1 MRIGLRW
8 ECGILPRVKFQFVS
22 RINIKLTGCLN
33 HLVAVLTRI
42 LRDYS
47 CSSLRINNVEE

>member
-22 RINIKLTGCLN
+22 RINIKLTRGCLN
-33 HLVAVLTRI
+33 HVVAVLTRI
-42 LRDYS
+42 LRDY
-47 CSSLRINNVEE
+47 LFELTHQQR